1 MRATISKVFR
11 FEAAHHLP
19 NHDGKC
25 RNPHGHSYK
34 VVVHCEGP
42 IKMGNDDPQRGMVVD
57 FADVKMVW
65 ETELAPLFD
74 HKDLNE
80 TLDELVP
87 ETTAECLAVFIC
99 AVYREKKF
107 PVKDVEV
114 WETETSNAR
123 VTASEVW
130 VNGEQSNRTRTKATT
145 G

>member
-1 MRATISKVFR
+1 MSNGMKATVSKIFR

-34 VVVHCEGP
+34 VVVTCEGP
-42 IKMGNDDPQRGMVVD
+42 IRGISGSSREDDDPKRGMVVD
-57 FADVKMVW
+57 FAEIKALW
-65 ETELAPLFD
+65 KLELEPLLD

-80 TLDELVP
+80 SLEGMIP

-99 AVYREKKF
+99 AQYRAKHF
-107 PVKDVEV
+107 PVKEVEV
-114 WETETSNAR
+114 WETETSKAV

-130 VNGEQSNRTRTKATT
+130 ING